1 MENKSYRPSNGTEG
15 MYFCEKFCRNC
26 INGKY
31 EHTGDTKDNPC
42 EILTLTFF
50 LDIDEKDYPKEW
62 IYDDNGKPT
71 CSAFVKF
78 DWGKDDEGNW
88 IDPEPTQPPEDPN
101 QLCFPFDIIEI
112 LGSDYDL
119 VVTSK
124 YITER
129 ELV

>member
-1 MENKSYRPSNGTEG
+1 MYKINLDNAGEPYLPSNGSEG
-15 MYFCEKFCRNC
+15 IWFCDKFCDNC
-26 INGKY
+26 I
-31 EHTGDTKDNPC
+31 HQHPDPDNKLQC
-42 EILTLTFF
+42 DDILLQS
-50 LDIDEKDYPKEW
+50 LIGNQPKEW
-62 IYDDNGKPT
+62 IYDNEGKPT
-71 CSAFVKF
+71 CTAFVKF

-88 IDPEPTQPPEDPN
+88 IDPEPPPPPEDPN